1 MDQNYIGNTNQ
12 KSGLT
17 KHLFKDFQKAY
28 FHFKSR
34 LEASRNCHYSFY
46 VGIEGAFPY
55 ICEGEGRSHINNEDI
70 KMLYDRCNQMLDALK
85 SMDLDDSDK
94 NMVDVVVKTGNYL
107 VMVLDFTTHE
117 TRLRELEE
125 SQSSKRSRLEF
136 TGEGLLSR
144 INAL

>member
-1 MDQNYIGNTNQ
+1 
-12 KSGLT
+12 
-17 KHLFKDFQKAY
+17 
-28 FHFKSR
+28 
-34 LEASRNCHYSFY
+34 
-46 VGIEGAFPY
+46 
-55 ICEGEGRSHINNEDI
+55 
-70 KMLYDRCNQMLDALK
+70 MLYDRCNQMLDALK

-125 SQSSKRSRLEF
+125 SQSSKRSRLESP
-136 TGEGLLSR
+136 GDGLLAR